1 MRIAAL
7 LQKDVTDN
15 NESLNRV
22 LIVRLLCLM
31 MTGYFLFL
39 IPYVWPTG
47 QKKFIVICFV
57 FALIYGGILCL
68 TYRRKSGRIFLLYSS
83 VTTIWIIY
91 CVLLLG
97 WDCGVQ
103 HFIYANVVFVCFATL
118 AKVRCKLA
126 SVAFFCIVRISLYFY
141 ARNYLPEFIMEDGFI
156 MGLQLINTV
165 FIFSLITIVA
175 IFASEFSQKAEK
187 KLLCYNRELEK
198 IANKDELT
206 GLINRRAMTRIL
218 EEQSMK
224 SNGKYVNTIAIGDVD
239 FFKQVNDRYGH
250 ECGDVVLK
258 ELSQLFQDEMMEVGQ
273 VARWGGEEFLFLFET
288 LNGDEA
294 VVYLFGI
301 LQKIRLKTFFYL
313 DQEIKLT
320 MTFGLEELNGNEYIH
335 SLKKAD
341 QKLYQGKNMG
351 RNQIIY

>member
-1 MRIAAL
+1 M
-7 LQKDVTDN
+7 
-15 NESLNRV
+15 
-22 LIVRLLCLM
+22 
-31 MTGYFLFL
+31 LF
-39 IPYVWPTG
+39 
-47 QKKFIVICFV
+47 Q
-57 FALIYGGILCL
+57 
-68 TYRRKSGRIFLLYSS
+68 S
-83 VTTIWIIY
+83 
-91 CVLLLG
+91 
-97 WDCGVQ
+97 
-103 HFIYANVVFVCFATL
+103 ANVVFVCFATL

-224 SNGKYVNTIAIGDVD
+224 SNGKYVNTIAIGDFD